1 VRHYGRR
8 VDVSRR
14 TVLLGGV
21 GLGALGGTSVKEA
34 YGYELTSWQHPLPGL
49 RTPLRAVLLTD
60 LHYGPFIRAASLNR
74 WVDATLA
81 LRPDLVL
88 ITGDFVDRH
97 LLDSAAPLLQALSRL
112 TAPLGV
118 WGVWGNHDYDY
129 WRYEARRLGTH
140 LPAVRETFRTA
151 LEEVGVRILR
161 NAGTVLREDLYLAG
175 VDDLIEGDT
184 QVQQAL
190 TQMPTTG
197 AVLLMS
203 HNPNVLENVPQQVT
217 LTVCG
222 HTHGGQVRLPFLGP
236 LKVSSTL
243 GFNEGWVFGPA
254 AGYVSRGLGV
264 TGVPMRLNC
273 PAELVVFDFR
283 PE

>member
-1 VRHYGRR
+1 M
-8 VDVSRR
+8 DVSRR

-21 GLGALGGTSVKEA
+21 GLGALGATSVKET
-34 YGYELTSWQHPLPGL
+34 YGYELTSHQHVLPGL
-49 RTPLRAVLLTD
+49 HTPLRVVQLTD

-74 WVDATLA
+74 WVETTLA
-81 LRPDLVL
+81 LRPDIVL

-97 LLDSAAPLLQALSRL
+97 LLDSTAPLLQALSRL

-129 WRYEARRLGTH
+129 CGSEARRLGTD
-140 LPAVRETFRTA
+140 LTVARETFRTT
-151 LEEVGVRILR
+151 LEGLGIRILR
-161 NAGTVLREDLYLAG
+161 NAGTVLRDDLYLAG
-175 VDDLIEGDT
+175 VDDLLRGDP

-190 TQMPTTG
+190 PQMPTTG

-203 HNPNVLENVPQQVT
+203 HNPDVLEHVPQRVT

-236 LKVSSTL
+236 LRPNSLL
-243 GFNEGWVFGPA
+243 GFTEGWVFGPA

-264 TGVPMRLNC
+264 TGAPMRLNC
-273 PAELVVFDFR
+273 PAELVVFDFQ

>member
-1 VRHYGRR
+1 MN
-8 VDVSRR
+8 VSRR

-21 GLGALGGTSVKEA
+21 GLGALGATSVKEA
-34 YGYELTSWQHPLPGL
+34 YGYKLTSHQHLLPGL
-49 RTPLRAVLLTD
+49 RTPLRAVQLTD
-60 LHYGPFIRAASLNR
+60 LHYGPFIRAASLNN
-74 WVDATLA
+74 WVDTTLA
-81 LRPDLVL
+81 LRPDVVL

-97 LLDSAAPLLQALSRL
+97 LLDSTAPLLQTLSRL

-129 WRYEARRLGTH
+129 FGSEARRLGTP
-140 LPAVRETFRTA
+140 LPVTRETFRTA
-151 LEEVGVRILR
+151 LEGVGIRILR
-161 NAGTVLREDLYLAG
+161 NAGTALREDLYLAG
-175 VDDLIEGDT
+175 VDDLSRGDT

-203 HNPNVLENVPQQVT
+203 HNPDVLENVPQQVT

-236 LKVSSTL
+236 LKSSSQL
-243 GFNEGWVFGPA
+243 GFTEGWVFGPA

-264 TGVPMRLNC
+264 TGAPVRLNC
-273 PAELVVFDFR
+273 PAELVVFNFE